1 MNPTHR
7 SKVILNLDIGAR
19 WLNTI
24 PHDINAIVAEL
35 HRQARASASLG
46 SGSDGRAPK
55 GSHSDPTGGAVV
67 TMADAIARADEETRE
82 IDAALALLDETMAWL
97 LAKCGTIQRA
107 GLRPPDEPAPVQ
119 KPLRGCASCA
129 RDNGHF
135 EAIATDRY
143 ANLCRPCGQYKAA
156 EGRLPPLGAVE
167 YMHRYGKL
175 TPKAIADG
183 LRAEKAKRTSPRKA
197 G

>member
-1 MNPTHR
+1 MNNSDR
-7 SKVILNLDIGAR
+7 ARIILNIEIAAN

-24 PHDINAIVAEL
+24 PHDINAIVAEK
-35 HRQARASASLG
+35 HRQARAQASIR

-55 GSHSDPTGGAVV
+55 GSHSDPTASAV
-67 TMADAIARADEETRE
+67 MSSAEAIADADEWTRE
-82 IDAALALLDETMAWL
+82 ADAALALLDETMAWL

-129 RDNGHF
+129 RDKGHF
-135 EAIATDRY
+135 EAIAADRY
-143 ANLCRPCGQYKAA
+143 SNLCRPCGQYKAA

-183 LRAEKAKRTSPRKA
+183 LRAEKAKRTSRRKA

>member
-7 SKVILNLDIGAR
+7 SKVVSNLDIGAR

-46 SGSDGRAPK
+46 SGGDGRAPK

-97 LAKCGTIQRA
+97 LTACSRVQRA
-107 GLRPPDEPAPVQ
+107 GLRPEP
-119 KPLRGCASCA
+119 PLAQPKRQACANCA
-129 RDNGHF
+129 RFGLDVDLADSGGRLCGQCKTFRRNHKVMPH
-135 EAIATDRY
+135 EAI
-143 ANLCRPCGQYKAA
+143 CRAWASGTSRITPGLIAEAKAHA
-156 EGRLPPLGAVE
+156 QRK
-167 YMHRYGKL
+167 R
-175 TPKAIADG
+175 
-183 LRAEKAKRTSPRKA
+183 RAS
-197 G
+197 

>member
-1 MNPTHR
+1 MKPADRPHALAR
-7 SKVILNLDIGAR
+7 LDQLTRYTLDHLTTAH
-19 WLNTI
+19 TE
-24 PHDINAIVAEL
+24 A
-35 HRQARASASLG
+35 HRQARATANLG
-46 SGSDGRAPK
+46 TPSDGRAPK
-55 GSHSDPTGGAVV
+55 GSHSDPTGSAVT
-67 TMADAIARADEETRE
+67 TMADAIARADETSRLLDDDLDTA
-82 IDAALALLDETMAWL
+82 IAALTRLTARTT
-97 LAKCGTIQRA
+97 TILRNS
-107 GLRPPDEPAPVQ
+107 LRPNDEPAPVQ

-135 EAIATDRY
+135 EPIATDRY

-183 LRAEKAKRTSPRKA
+183 LRAEKAKRTSRRKA